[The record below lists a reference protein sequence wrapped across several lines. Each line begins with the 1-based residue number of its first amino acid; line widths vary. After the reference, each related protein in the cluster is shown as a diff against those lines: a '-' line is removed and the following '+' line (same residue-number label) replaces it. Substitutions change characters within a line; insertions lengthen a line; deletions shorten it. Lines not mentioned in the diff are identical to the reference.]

1 MVLSLRLEGSHS
13 FSWNGELRF
22 AFRTTVVPEKVKPVP
37 LDLFIV
43 LDTSGSMTIIDNPPE
58 VDDSLIAGT
67 AVVDGHEVRYLK
79 DDIGVKNRLEVALDA
94 IRELLEKA
102 ESTTK
107 VTIITFSDNVNVL
120 CRRVPPSVAME
131 YLEGITADGNTALYT
146 AVKKAISLIDENPA
160 RILLITDGYPTDVE
174 DEREYSKLELP
185 RFSQFIPIGVGEYN
199 AKILRSLAD
208 LSNGRFYHVN
218 DVSEI
223 SRIMEEEGAKPS
235 GGIRAKVDFF
245 SRFPLNFVNYTP
257 PIYLGTVEGVVRIYG
272 FVQVPPRYSGEV
284 VRVRLTYTDT
294 FDEREYSLERSIS
307 LTPATDS
314 AQFVSGLNK
323 YLLWEVEYYEKMRE
337 ISHLLESG
345 MQVEATRK
353 MKELKEIAERTR
365 KQDLIEATRKIMNAS
380 DEKEISSE
388 ITRKMR
394 S

>member
-13 FSWNGELRF
+13 FSWNGELKF
-22 AFRTTVVPEKVKPVP
+22 AFRATIVPERVKPVP

-43 LDTSGSMTIIDNPPE
+43 LDVSGSMGIIDNPPE

-67 AVVDGHEVRYLK
+67 AEVDGHVVRYLK
-79 DDIGVKNRLEVALDA
+79 DDIGVNNRLEVALEA
-94 IRELLEKA
+94 IRNLLENA
-102 ESTTK
+102 DTSTR

-120 CRRVPPSVAME
+120 CRRVPPSTALE
-131 YLEGITADGNTALYT
+131 YLEEIVPDGNTALYS
-146 AVKKAISLIDENPA
+146 AVKKAISLIDEHPA
-160 RILLITDGYPTDVE
+160 RVLLITDGYPTDVE
-174 DEREYSKLELP
+174 DEKEYSKLEVP

-223 SRIMEEEGAKPS
+223 SRIMEEERAKPS
-235 GGIRAKVDFF
+235 GGVKVRVDVF
-245 SRFPLNFVNYTP
+245 SKFPVNYVNYTP
-257 PIYLGTVEGVVRIYG
+257 PIYIGTVEGVTRIYG
-272 FVQVPPRYSGEV
+272 FIQVPPKYSGEL
-284 VRVRLTYTDT
+284 VRVKLTYTDT
-294 FDEREYSLERSIS
+294 LDDREYSLEKFIS
-307 LTPATDS
+307 VIPATDS

-323 YLLWEVEYYEKMRE
+323 YLLWEAEYYEKMKE
-337 ISHLLESG
+337 ISKLLESG

-353 MKELKEIAERTR
+353 MQELKDIAERTR
-365 KQDLIEATRKIMNAS
+365 KADLIEATKKLMNSS

>member
-1 MVLSLRLEGSHS
+1 M
-13 FSWNGELRF
+13 
-22 AFRTTVVPEKVKPVP
+22 
-37 LDLFIV
+37 
-43 LDTSGSMTIIDNPPE
+43 
-58 VDDSLIAGT
+58 
-67 AVVDGHEVRYLK
+67 
-79 DDIGVKNRLEVALDA
+79 
-94 IRELLEKA
+94 
-102 ESTTK
+102 
-107 VTIITFSDNVNVL
+107 
-120 CRRVPPSVAME
+120 
-131 YLEGITADGNTALYT
+131 
-146 AVKKAISLIDENPA
+146 
-160 RILLITDGYPTDVE
+160 
-174 DEREYSKLELP
+174 
-185 RFSQFIPIGVGEYN
+185 
-199 AKILRSLAD
+199 
-208 LSNGRFYHVN
+208 
-218 DVSEI
+218 
-223 SRIMEEEGAKPS
+223 
-235 GGIRAKVDFF
+235 
-245 SRFPLNFVNYTP
+245 NYTP